1 MNIKKLQDGAYDPK
15 SVEAEML
22 KYWRDN
28 KFFKPET
35 QKDTKGTF
43 SMVLPPPNA
52 NAPLHVGHVSGYAVM
67 DLLARYHRMKG
78 EKVLLIPGKD
88 HAGILTEIVFEKE
101 LVKQGTSKRKLGR
114 DEFYKQCYNYSM
126 KMAENARNNEEKV
139 GLSADFERDTFT
151 LDPDIVKTV
160 LGTFMKLYEDGLI
173 YKGAQIVNWD
183 PKAQSTLADIDTE
196 RQAIKAKLY
205 YIKYSNEITVA
216 TTRPETMF
224 GDTAVAINPTDERYK
239 KLIGTKIKLP
249 LTDREIPII
258 YSGRIEKEFGTG
270 CLKVTPAHAPD
281 DYTIMNEWNIEA
293 ENKGLEKIGYVNV
306 IDKFAKLLPITGEFS
321 GLKTLEAR
329 EKVVAK
335 LTEMGLI
342 EKIEEIDQNI
352 VVGERTKAIIEPLI
366 SRQWFVNVKKLKE
379 KAIEVLK
386 EKDGKKRLINVHP
399 ENMHEKMLTWLENLR
414 DWPISRSLWW
424 GYRIP
429 VWYKGESKEYYDDLG
444 QLKYEEVET
453 KVQLESPGEGWIQ
466 DEDVL
471 DTWFSSG
478 QWAYATLMKYD
489 LLEEF
494 YPTNVMVNA
503 HDILE
508 LWDSRMIMLS
518 LYTFSDREIEKA
530 IPFKDVYLTGLVKA
544 RDGQKMSK
552 SKGNGVAPDE
562 LFEKY
567 GVDATRMFFYHGNS
581 AGRGYPINDEKLLNM
596 KKFANKI
603 WNASKFVILGLE
615 NLEKQGVK
623 IEEVLKNVNL
633 NNQLGSEN
641 SYELFIRNRS
651 ADLTKD
657 MNEKK
662 DNVKR
667 KIEDFQFGYAAED
680 LYEGFW
686 HEYCDKYIEDFK
698 FAVNPWEKNKDEQK
712 EARLEYKITA
722 VISLYKALLDY
733 LKLLH
738 PMMPF
743 ITEKIW
749 QSLPDAK
756 GSLMFEKI

>member
-1 MNIKKLQDGAYDPK
+1 MNIKKLPDGAYDPK

-22 KYWRDN
+22 KYWQDN
-28 KFFKPET
+28 KFFKPES
-35 QKDTKGTF
+35 QKDTVGTF

-78 EKVLLIPGKD
+78 EKVVLIPGKD

-101 LVKQGTSKRKLGR
+101 LVKQGTGKRKLGR
-114 DEFYKQCYNYSM
+114 EEFYKQCYNYSM
-126 KMAENARNNEEKV
+126 KMATNARYNEQKV
-139 GLSADFERDTFT
+139 GLSADFDRDTFT
-151 LDPDIVKTV
+151 LDPDIVKIV
-160 LGTFMKLYEDGLI
+160 LGTFIKLFDDGLI

-205 YIKYSNEITVA
+205 YIKYSPEITVA

-224 GDTAVAINPTDERYK
+224 GDTAVAVNPTDERYK

-293 ENKGLEKIGYVNV
+293 ESKGLEKIGYVNV
-306 IDKFAKLLPITGEFS
+306 IDKFGKMLPITTEFS

-386 EKDGKKRLINVHP
+386 EKDGEKRLINVHP
-399 ENMHEKMLTWLENLR
+399 ENMHEKMLNWLDNLR

-429 VWYKGESKEYYDDLG
+429 VWYKGESKEYYDELG

-518 LYTFSDREIEKA
+518 LYTFSDREIKKA

-581 AGRGYPINDEKLLNM
+581 AGRGYPVSDEKLLNM

-603 WNASKFVILGLE
+603 WNASKYIFSCV
-615 NLEKQGVK
+615 EK
-623 IEEVLKNVNL
+623 
-633 NNQLGSEN
+633 
-641 SYELFIRNRS
+641 F
-651 ADLTKD
+651 KD
-657 MNEKK
+657 MNSTTEIKEFKEFSERVDTVKK
-662 DNVKR
+662 DVLTH
-667 KIEDFQFGYAAED
+667 IESFEFGYASED
-680 LYEGFW
+680 LYESFW
-686 HEYCDKYIEDFK
+686 HDYCDQMIELSKKYIASFGETTGSIE
-698 FAVNPWEKNKDEQK
+698 EKKYVMKVMFES
-712 EARLEYKITA
+712 LIT
-722 VISLYKALLDY
+722 Y

-738 PMMPF
+738 PFMPF

-749 QSLPDAK
+749 QSLPEVK
-756 GSLMFEKI
+756 SSLMFEKI

>member
-1 MNIKKLQDGAYDPK
+1 MNIKKLPDGAYDPK
-15 SVEAEML
+15 TVEAEML

-78 EKVLLIPGKD
+78 EKVILIPGKD
-88 HAGILTEIVFEKE
+88 HAGILTEIVFERE

-114 DEFYKQCYNYSM
+114 EEFYKQCYDYSM

-160 LGTFMKLYEDGLI
+160 LGTFIKLYSDGLI

-205 YIKYSNEITVA
+205 YIKYSPEITVA

-293 ENKGLEKIGYVNV
+293 ESKGMEKIGYVNV
-306 IDKFAKLLPITGEFS
+306 IDKFGKMLPIVGEFS

-342 EKIEEIDQNI
+342 LKIEEIDQNI

-399 ENMHEKMLTWLENLR
+399 ENMHEKMLNWLDNLR

-453 KVQLESPGEGWIQ
+453 KVQLECPGEGWIQ

-478 QWAYATLMKYD
+478 QWAYATLIKYD

-518 LYTFSDREIEKA
+518 LYTFSEREIEKA

-603 WNASKFVILGLE
+603 WNASKYIFSSVEKFDDLNSTTEIKVFKEFSERLNTVKKDVLTHIE
-615 NLEKQGVK
+615 NFEFGY
-623 IEEVLKNVNL
+623 
-633 NNQLGSEN
+633 GSEDI
-641 SYELFIRNRS
+641 YESFWHDYCDQMIELSKKYIASFGETTGT
-651 ADLTKD
+651 LE
-657 MNEKK
+657 EKK
-662 DNVKR
+662 YVMKVM
-667 KIEDFQFGYAAED
+667 
-680 LYEGFW
+680 YE
-686 HEYCDKYIEDFK
+686 
-698 FAVNPWEKNKDEQK
+698 A
-712 EARLEYKITA
+712 LIT
-722 VISLYKALLDY
+722 Y

-749 QSLPDAK
+749 QSLPEAK
-756 GSLMFEKI
+756 GCLMFEKI

>member
-1 MNIKKLQDGAYDPK
+1 MNIKKLPDGAYDPK
-15 SVEAEML
+15 TVEAEML

-78 EKVLLIPGKD
+78 EKVVLIPGKD
-88 HAGILTEIVFEKE
+88 HAGILTEIVFERE

-114 DEFYKQCYNYSM
+114 EEFYKQCYDYSM

-160 LGTFMKLYEDGLI
+160 LGTFIKLYSDGLI

-205 YIKYSNEITVA
+205 YIKYSPEITVA

-293 ENKGLEKIGYVNV
+293 ESKGMEKIGYVNV
-306 IDKFAKLLPITGEFS
+306 IDKFGKMLPIVGEFS

-342 EKIEEIDQNI
+342 LKIEEIDQNI

-399 ENMHEKMLTWLENLR
+399 ENMHEKMLNWLDNLR

-453 KVQLESPGEGWIQ
+453 KVQLECPGEGWIQ

-478 QWAYATLMKYD
+478 QWAYATLIKYD

-518 LYTFSDREIEKA
+518 LYTFSEREIEKA

-603 WNASKFVILGLE
+603 WNASKYIFSSVEKFDDLNSTTEIKVFKEFSERLNTVKKDVLTHIE
-615 NLEKQGVK
+615 NFEFGY
-623 IEEVLKNVNL
+623 
-633 NNQLGSEN
+633 GSEDI
-641 SYELFIRNRS
+641 YESFWHDYCDQMIELSKKYIASFGETTGT
-651 ADLTKD
+651 LE
-657 MNEKK
+657 EKK
-662 DNVKR
+662 YVMKVM
-667 KIEDFQFGYAAED
+667 
-680 LYEGFW
+680 YE
-686 HEYCDKYIEDFK
+686 
-698 FAVNPWEKNKDEQK
+698 A
-712 EARLEYKITA
+712 LIT
-722 VISLYKALLDY
+722 Y

-749 QSLPDAK
+749 QSLPEAK
-756 GSLMFEKI
+756 GCLMFEKI

>member
-1 MNIKKLQDGAYDPK
+1 
-15 SVEAEML
+15 
-22 KYWRDN
+22 
-28 KFFKPET
+28 
-35 QKDTKGTF
+35 
-43 SMVLPPPNA
+43 
-52 NAPLHVGHVSGYAVM
+52 
-67 DLLARYHRMKG
+67 MKG
-78 EKVLLIPGKD
+78 EKVVLIPGKD
-88 HAGILTEIVFEKE
+88 HAGILTEIVFERE

-114 DEFYKQCYNYSM
+114 EEFYKQCYDYSM
-126 KMAENARNNEEKV
+126 KMAEIARYNEEKV

-160 LGTFMKLYEDGLI
+160 LGTFIKLYSDGLI

-205 YIKYSNEITVA
+205 YIKYSPEITVA

-224 GDTAVAINPTDERYK
+224 GDTAVAVNPTDERYK

-293 ENKGLEKIGYVNV
+293 ESKGLEKIGYVNV
-306 IDKFAKLLPITGEFS
+306 IDKFAKLLPITGEFA

-329 EKVVAK
+329 EKVVSK

-342 EKIEEIDQNI
+342 VKIEEIDQNI

-399 ENMHEKMLTWLENLR
+399 ENMHEKMLNWLDNLR

-429 VWYKGESKEYYDDLG
+429 VWYKGESKEYYDESG
-444 QLKYEEVET
+444 QLRYEEVET

-567 GVDATRMFFYHGNS
+567 GVDAARMFFYHGNS

-603 WNASKFVILGLE
+603 WNASKYIFSCVEKFDDLNSNTEIKEFKEFNDRLNTVKNDVLTHIE
-615 NLEKQGVK
+615 NFE
-623 IEEVLKNVNL
+623 
-633 NNQLGSEN
+633 
-641 SYELFIRNRS
+641 
-651 ADLTKD
+651 
-657 MNEKK
+657 
-662 DNVKR
+662 
-667 KIEDFQFGYAAED
+667 FGYASED
-680 LYEGFW
+680 IYESFWHDYCDQMIEQSKKYIASFGETSGTVEEKKYVMKVMYEG
-686 HEYCDKYIEDFK
+686 
-698 FAVNPWEKNKDEQK
+698 
-712 EARLEYKITA
+712 LIT
-722 VISLYKALLDY
+722 Y

-749 QSLPDAK
+749 QSLPEAK

>member
-1 MNIKKLQDGAYDPK
+1 MNIKKLPDGAYDPK
-15 SVEAEML
+15 TVEAEMI
-22 KYWRDN
+22 KYWKEN

-52 NAPLHVGHVSGYAVM
+52 NAPLHVGHVSGYAAM

-114 DEFYKQCYNYSM
+114 EEFYKQCYDYSM
-126 KMAENARNNEEKV
+126 KMAENARSNEEKV

-160 LGTFMKLYEDGLI
+160 LGTFMKLYSDGLI

-224 GDTAVAINPTDERYK
+224 GDTAVAVNPTDERYK

-293 ENKGLEKIGYVNV
+293 ESKGLEKIGYVNV
-306 IDKFAKLLPITGEFS
+306 IDKFGKMLPIVGEFS

-342 EKIEEIDQNI
+342 VKIEEIDQNI

-386 EKDGKKRLINVHP
+386 EKDGKKRIINVHP
-399 ENMHEKMLTWLENLR
+399 ENMHEKMLNWLDNLR

-444 QLKYEEVET
+444 QLRYEEVET
-453 KVQLESPGEGWIQ
+453 KVQLECPGEGWIQ

-603 WNASKFVILGLE
+603 WNASKYIFSCV
-615 NLEKQGVK
+615 EKFDD
-623 IEEVLKNVNL
+623 L
-633 NNQLGSEN
+633 NSSSEIKEFKEFKERLD
-641 SYELFIRNRS
+641 SI
-651 ADLTKD
+651 
-657 MNEKK
+657 KK
-662 DNVKR
+662 DVLTH
-667 KIEDFQFGYAAED
+667 IENFEFGYASED
-680 LYEGFW
+680 IYESFWHDYCDQMIEQSKKYIASFGETTGTLEEKKYVMKVMYEG
-686 HEYCDKYIEDFK
+686 
-698 FAVNPWEKNKDEQK
+698 
-712 EARLEYKITA
+712 LIT
-722 VISLYKALLDY
+722 Y

-749 QSLPDAK
+749 QSLPEAK